1 MTADYIKLIATNKK
15 ARHNYH
21 IDDEYEAGIVLVG
34 SEVKAIRGGRV
45 SFQDAYADIKRGEV
59 FLRQLHISPYKYAY
73 NANHEPLRNRKLL
86 LNKNEIQRLESKI
99 KERGYTLV
107 PLKIYFKNDKIK
119 VLLGLGKGKK
129 LYDKRESIKQKDIK
143 RDMDRDRKKYSSS

>member
-1 MTADYIKLIATNKK
+1 MSSDYIKLIANNKK

-21 IDDEYEAGIVLVG
+21 IDVEYEAGIVLVG

-45 SFQDAYADIKRGEV
+45 SFKDAYADIKNGEL
-59 FLRQLHISPYKYAY
+59 FLRQLHISEYKYAY
-73 NANHEPLRNRKLL
+73 NANHEALRTRKLL
-86 LNKNEIQRLESKI
+86 LHRYEIDKLWGKI
-99 KERGYTLV
+99 KEKGYTLV

-119 VLLGLGKGKK
+119 VLIGLGKGKK

-143 RDMDRDRKKYSSS
+143 RDMDRERKKYS